1 VMGGA
6 WTADDVLEF
15 RCAGA
20 DLVGMGLHTLQDPA
34 EVVPSRG
41 ASVARRCSLSSSS
54 SRKRGYIPCRRAEY
68 LPFVAGRRSAF
79 HRRASTLP
87 DRMS

>member
-1 VMGGA
+1 MGGA

-34 EVVPSRG
+34 EVCVIAHQLATGSPSCRPREHFG
-41 ASVARRCSLSSSS
+41 PMRAVLS
-54 SRKRGYIPCRRAEY
+54 REGGDPHPRQTG
-68 LPFVAGRRSAF
+68 
-79 HRRASTLP
+79 
-87 DRMS
+87 